1 MLVLI
6 GLLVDLQLVSFC
18 LGVLA
23 VAVAA
28 GGVCLV
34 ACALSICGCLVRWFV
49 LLVLV
54 LIVVVIR
61 VVVLVL

>member
-1 MLVLI
+1 M
-6 GLLVDLQLVSFC
+6 
-18 LGVLA
+18 LA

-34 ACALSICGCLVRWFV
+34 ACALPICGCLVHWFA

-61 VVVLVL
+61 VVALVL